1 MQRILETARGCWHGI
16 LPQLGISAKLLRN
29 RHGPCP
35 MCGGKDRF
43 RFDDRDGKGTWI
55 CNRCGSG
62 DGAELVK
69 RIKGVGFVEAAA
81 MIEGVAGKVRPSQGK
96 PVPRPTNRAELNRH
110 WSVGRPIELDSVAG
124 RYLNQRCGLETF
136 PTCLRMFEADGMAGG
151 RAAEIMAKVTDSV
164 GLPVTLHR
172 TFIPSASNGGKHEW
186 HVDRKFMPGKLPEG
200 VAIRLGHRYGRA
212 WGGLGIAEGIETAL
226 SASALF
232 GVTVWAA
239 ISAPLLKKWRPP
251 AGVGKVIIFGDN
263 DENFTGQEAAY
274 ALARSLV
281 DDVEVE
287 VKIPSIPGW
296 DWNDVHRNN
305 LDNR

>member
-1 MQRILETARGCWHGI
+1 MQKISETARGRWHGI
-16 LPQLGISAKLLRN
+16 LPQLGISSKLLRN

-43 RFDDRDGKGTWI
+43 RFDDREGKGTWI
-55 CNRCGSG
+55 CNKCGSG

-69 RIKGVGFVEAAA
+69 RVKGVEFKEAAR
-81 MIEGVAGKVRPSQGK
+81 MIEGAAGKAGVRQSWAPKSATRDDLNQLWMRAQ
-96 PVPRPTNRAELNRH
+96 PIMPT
-110 WSVGRPIELDSVAG
+110 SVVG
-124 RYLNQRCGLETF
+124 RYLMRRCGF
-136 PTCLRMFEADGMAGG
+136 IPNSKVLRENGNEMLAIVSGCSD
-151 RAAEIMAKVTDSV
+151 
-164 GLPVTLHR
+164 PNNVTLHR
-172 TFIPSASNGGKHEW
+172 TMIGFGDEVQW
-186 HVDRKFMPGKLPEG
+186 RRLMPGKLPDN
-200 VAIRLGHRYGRA
+200 VAIKLN
-212 WGGLGIAEGIETAL
+212 LEVVPCMGIAEGIETAL

-232 GVTVWAA
+232 DVPVWAA

-251 AGVGKVIIFGDN
+251 AGVQKVIIFGDN

-274 ALARSLV
+274 SLARSLS

-305 LDNR
+305 LDNQ

>member
-1 MQRILETARGCWHGI
+1 MQKISETARGRWHGI
-16 LPQLGISAKLLRN
+16 LPQLGISPKMLQN

-43 RFDDRDGKGTWI
+43 RFDDREGKGTWI

-69 RIKGVGFVEAAA
+69 RVKGVVYKEAAK
-81 MIEGVAGKVRPSQGK
+81 MIEAVTGIAKLDPPK
-96 PVPRPTNRAELNRH
+96 PRGEPDRAKLNRV
-110 WSVGRPIELDSVAG
+110 WDEAKPITIQDEVGQ
-124 RYLNQRCGLETF
+124 YLKLRCGIEKDY
-136 PTCLRMFEADGMAGG
+136 PHCLRVWRRSVMVALITDGHGQPVSLQRYEVRGHGPKVLMA
-151 RAAEIMAKVTDSV
+151 
-164 GLPVTLHR
+164 
-172 TFIPSASNGGKHEW
+172 
-186 HVDRKFMPGKLPEG
+186 GKLPDC
-200 VAIRLGHRYGRA
+200 VSIKLHKPSPQ
-212 WGGLGIAEGIETAL
+212 GLGIAEGIETAL

-232 GVTVWAA
+232 DVPVWAA

-251 AGVGKVIIFGDN
+251 MGVQKVIVFGDN

-274 ALARSLV
+274 SLARSLS

-296 DWNDVHRNN
+296 DWNDVHGNN

>member
-1 MQRILETARGCWHGI
+1 MLKILETARGRWQGI
-16 LPQLGISAKLLRN
+16 LPQLGISPKLLRN

-43 RFDDRDGKGTWI
+43 RFDDKEGKGTWI

-69 RIKGVGFVEAAA
+69 RIRGVGFVEAAA
-81 MIEGVAGKVRPSQGK
+81 MIERVAGNIRPNQGK
-96 PVPRPTNRAELNRH
+96 QAPKPINRAELNRH
-110 WSVGRPIELDSVAG
+110 WSIGKPIELDSVAG
-124 RYLNQRCGLETF
+124 RYLNQRCGLEAF

-151 RAAEIMAKVTDSV
+151 RTAEIMARVTDSA

-172 TFIPSASNGGKHEW
+172 TFIPSASNGAKHQW
-186 HVDRKFMPGKLPEG
+186 VVDRKFMPGKLPEG
-200 VAIRLGHRYGRA
+200 VSIKLAPCRPI
-212 WGGLGIAEGIETAL
+212 LGIAEGIETAL

-232 GVTVWAA
+232 DVPVWAA

-274 ALARSLV
+274 SLARSLV
-281 DDVEVE
+281 GDVEVE
-287 VKIPSIPGW
+287 VKLPSIPGW
-296 DWNDVHRNN
+296 DWNDVQRNN
-305 LDNR
+305 NRNS